1 MFDAVVT
8 TVVLIAMLVGLV
20 GTLLPILPG
29 ILLMWVAAVG
39 YGVAVGF
46 DVFATLVL
54 VLISGLTVAAVIVG
68 AVVPKRAAA
77 DSGASTSSQIAA
89 AIGAVIG
96 FFAIP
101 FIGVVVGA
109 VVGIGLA
116 EWYDKRDWPAARS
129 STIAIA
135 KGFGVSALVQFGLGS
150 VILIVWLPWA
160 YAVNT

>member
-1 MFDAVVT
+1 M
-8 TVVLIAMLVGLV
+8 
-20 GTLLPILPG
+20 
-29 ILLMWVAAVG
+29 
-39 YGVAVGF
+39 GV
-46 DVFATLVL
+46 
-54 VLISGLTVAAVIVG
+54 
-68 AVVPKRAAA
+68 VVPKRAAA
-77 DSGASTSSQIAA
+77 YSGASTSSQIAA

-101 FIGVVVGA
+101 IIGVVVGA

-135 KGFGVSALVQFGLGS
+135 KGFGVSALVQFGLGF

-160 YAVNT
+160 YAVNR